1 MRGRAPFDGTRAG
14 EPHRSTGLDRMK
26 RGERPGTCDAAVP
39 GMHPRISLLVYG
51 LPLVLAACVVS
62 MGESSPGRSGVAEVQ
77 ASEPGFRATGSP
89 APPVDPRSTL
99 AANAL
104 GAQDYALVLAL
115 TENTKDSDVGA
126 WLDYDRAAALTGL
139 QRTDEAVEVFE
150 RAEERFRAG
159 GDEYGRAKAVW
170 GRARALAGAGRCA
183 EARLAFDDYRQLVRL
198 EDPRGAE
205 MAAAESA
212 ACRTPVLLQ

>member
-1 MRGRAPFDGTRAG
+1 MQPCR
-14 EPHRSTGLDRMK
+14 
-26 RGERPGTCDAAVP
+26 
-39 GMHPRISLLVYG
+39 GMHPRISVLVYG

-62 MGESSPGRSGVAEVQ
+62 MGESPSARPGVAEVQ
-77 ASEPGFRATGSP
+77 ASEPGSRATGSP
-89 APPVDPRSTL
+89 APTVDPRSTL

-104 GAQDYALVLAL
+104 AAQDYAVVLAL
-115 TENTKDSDVGA
+115 TEDTRDSDVGA

-139 QRTDEAVEVFE
+139 RRTDEAVEVFE

-159 GDEYGRAKAVW
+159 NDEDGRTKAVW
-170 GRARALAGAGRCA
+170 GRARALAEAGRCA

-212 ACRTPVLLQ
+212 ACRTPVISR